1 MAISNFK
8 LPTGLEVSGTS
19 TITGSVGVSQTL
31 TAVNLTASGAISG
44 SVGNYGSLF
53 VNGSAVLTSVGLGAY
68 ALSADVSSSFVQ
80 PSQVS
85 ASYVTPAQVSASFA
99 KPADVSASFAKPADV
114 SASFAKPADI
124 SASFSA
130 PSQVSASFVQPS
142 QVSASY
148 TTPSQITGAV
158 AFLTASNVFTVSQQ
172 ITGGLSMTGDLS
184 AQSASLTGDLTVNG
198 NLTVKGVTTSIDS
211 TTVNIGDK
219 NINLGTGSAVLS
231 VLDGGGLDLG
241 TSANVQWRY
250 DNANSAW
257 TSNVGINVT
266 GALPAV
272 KLAGVSALT
281 RVAGANAL
289 VNSTF
294 GSVSITNT
302 SITTLS
308 GALTAS
314 VTAPTITVGSP
325 SSTSASLNAANAVT
339 VGSVSTVATAIN
351 GATTT
356 VVGVNGLILSGANV
370 YVTGNTYFNS
380 TLSGTT
386 AQFTSITGSTVTG
399 STALFTTVSASA
411 MSASTLLVNSLNPT
425 YIYEGANNF
434 LTVSAG
440 ATGTIDTFAW
450 ATYEAGKYL
459 VKAKEQGGSNW
470 VHAAE
475 ILVASDG
482 TYNIVTPYA
491 STYSSTSSLLQ
502 FVADPITDANVY
514 VRLGN
519 LSSQAIVVKWVKTY
533 ITK

>member
-31 TAVNLTASGAISG
+31 TAVNLTASGGISG

-53 VNGSAVLTSVGLGAY
+53 VNGSAVLTSVGLAGY

-99 KPADVSASFAKPADV
+99 KPADVSASFAKSAD
-114 SASFAKPADI
+114 
-124 SASFSA
+124 
-130 PSQVSASFVQPS
+130 VSASFVQPS

-241 TSANVQWRY
+241 TSAQVQWRY
-250 DNANSAW
+250 DNASTAW
-257 TSNVGINVT
+257 KSNVAVNVSS
-266 GALPAV
+266 AV
-272 KLAGVSALT
+272 PSYKLNDTNVLT

-294 GSVSITNT
+294 GSVSISST
-302 SITTLS
+302 SVTTVS

-314 VTAPTITVGSP
+314 ITAPTINVGS
-325 SSTSASLNAANAVT
+325 SLSTSASLNAATAVA
-339 VGSVSTVATAIN
+339 VGSVSTQATAIN

-370 YVTGNTYFNS
+370 YVTGATYHDSNV
-380 TLSGTT
+380 SGTT

-399 STALFTTVSASA
+399 STALFTTISGSQLT
-411 MSASTLLVNSLNPT
+411 ASTSLTAPTLV
-425 YIYEGANNF
+425 AN
-434 LTVSAG
+434 V
-440 ATGTIDTFAW
+440 
-450 ATYEAGKYL
+450 
-459 VKAKEQGGSNW
+459 
-470 VHAAE
+470 
-475 ILVASDG
+475 LVASATNTLNIAGGGTGSVDVFASANYSAAKYVIKANDNTTSEVHVLEALVATDG
-482 TYNIVTPYA
+482 VTALLTPYA
-491 STYSSTSSLLQ
+491 STYTGASALI
-502 FVADPITDANVY
+502 A
-514 VRLGN
+514 
-519 LSSQAIVVKWVKTY
+519 LSSSYGGGNVTVSALNNSANQVTVKFLKSY
-533 ITK
+533 IA

>member
-1 MAISNFK
+1 MAISNFV
-8 LPTGLEVSGTS
+8 LPTGLEVSGT
-19 TITGSVGVSQTL
+19 TKFTGSVGVSQTL
-31 TAVNLTASGAISG
+31 TAVNLTASGDISG

-53 VNGSAVLTSVGLGAY
+53 VNGNAVLTSVGLAAY
-68 ALSADVSSSFVQ
+68 AKSVDVSSSFVQ

-85 ASYVTPAQVSASFA
+85 ASYVTPSQVSASFA
-99 KPADVSASFAKPADV
+99 QPADVTASFTKPADVTASFVQPSQV
-114 SASFAKPADI
+114 SASY
-124 SASFSA
+124 ST
-130 PSQVSASFVQPS
+130 PSQISASFVQPS

-148 TTPSQITGAV
+148 STPSQITGAV
-158 AFLTASNVFTVSQQ
+158 AFLTASNIFTTDQT
-172 ITGGLSMTGDLS
+172 ITGALNVSSNVTIG
-184 AQSASLTGDLTVNG
+184 G
-198 NLTVKGVTTSIDS
+198 NLTVKGTTTSIDS
-211 TTVNIGDK
+211 TTVNVGDL
-219 NINLGTGSAVLS
+219 NLNLGTGSNTLAG
-231 VLDGGGLDLG
+231 LDGGGIDLG

-266 GALPAV
+266 GAAPAV

-302 SITTLS
+302 SVTTLS

-314 VTAPTITVGSP
+314 VVAPTVTVGSALV
-325 SSTSASLNAANAVT
+325 TSASLNAANSVVVGNQSTLVT
-339 VGSVSTVATAIN
+339 TIN
-351 GATTT
+351 GANTT
-356 VVGVNGLILSGANV
+356 VYGTNVFLTGTTAIYLSSSAT
-370 YVTGNTYFNS
+370 YVTGASYHNS
-380 TLSGTT
+380 LVSGTV
-386 AQFTSITGSTVTG
+386 AQFTTVTGSTVTG

-475 ILVASDG
+475 ILVATDG